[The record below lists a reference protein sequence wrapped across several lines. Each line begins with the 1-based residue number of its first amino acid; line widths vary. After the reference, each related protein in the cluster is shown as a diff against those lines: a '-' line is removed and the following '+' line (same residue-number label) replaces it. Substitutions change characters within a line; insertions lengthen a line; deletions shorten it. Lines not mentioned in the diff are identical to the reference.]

1 MTELINFEDKKV
13 RRVEYNGEWYFSI
26 IDIIAILT
34 DSSIPNRYWTD
45 LKRKLSKD
53 EGFVE
58 VYDKIV
64 QLKLTASDG
73 KKYATDCANTET
85 IFRIIQSIP
94 SPKAEPIKQWL
105 AKVGYERIVE
115 MENPSIAQER
125 VMEIYRKKGYSD
137 EWIFERIQSIIDRK
151 NLTNE
156 WDIRGALKEDYK
168 IFTAIMSKATF
179 GITPSEHKAIKGLKS
194 ENLRDNM
201 TRMEI
206 ALVNLGEATAYEL
219 HKTRDTKGRDNL
231 KKDVKEAGDV
241 AGRARKDIEKRIG
254 KKVVSAERHIN
265 LRNNKQIKN
274 ISNNKN
280 K

>member
-13 RRVEYNGEWYFSI
+13 RRIEYNGEWYFSI

-73 KKYATDCANTET
+73 KKYATDCASTET
-85 IFRIIQSIP
+85 IFRVIQSIP

-105 AKVGYERIVE
+105 AKIGYERIVE

-125 VMEIYRKKGYSD
+125 MMEIYRKKVIPMNGFLKGY
-137 EWIFERIQSIIDRK
+137 R
-151 NLTNE
+151 
-156 WDIRGALKEDYK
+156 
-168 IFTAIMSKATF
+168 
-179 GITPSEHKAIKGLKS
+179 
-194 ENLRDNM
+194 
-201 TRMEI
+201 
-206 ALVNLGEATAYEL
+206 V
-219 HKTRDTKGRDNL
+219 
-231 KKDVKEAGDV
+231 
-241 AGRARKDIEKRIG
+241 
-254 KKVVSAERHIN
+254 
-265 LRNNKQIKN
+265 
-274 ISNNKN
+274 
-280 K
+280 